1 MHAGYQSFKLLCAE
15 DVTPSCVEDAWEN
28 LKDRLLLGVEMFDN
42 VFE

>member
-1 MHAGYQSFKLLCAE
+1 ME

-42 VFE
+42 VFEWFQQEEER

>member
-15 DVTPSCVEDAWEN
+15 DVAPSCVEDAWEN